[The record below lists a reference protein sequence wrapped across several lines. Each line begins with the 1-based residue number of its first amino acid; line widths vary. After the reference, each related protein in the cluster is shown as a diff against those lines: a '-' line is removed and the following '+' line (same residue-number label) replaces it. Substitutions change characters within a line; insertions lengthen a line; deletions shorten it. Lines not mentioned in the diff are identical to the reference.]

1 MKKKLWC
8 YLLSGILCVSLIGGT
23 VYAEETAG
31 RRKNIRSSGNLHFQ
45 PGTDNSEYVY
55 FDSNDLIKLANEI
68 DNLEYQYK
76 SEILNRL
83 NAIGTFFDSSGGY
96 MHDSNY
102 TEDPNSL
109 EFNQLMDGISNSQT
123 VETGTTS
130 NNLSLG
136 MGAWINGEYIEGNG
150 SDVNEAYTK
159 GFSDGAS
166 QKQDAHIEY
175 HYHEHTGNSTE
186 GGGCYVWKNTD
197 ENAAYCTHLYAYSSY
212 VNGMVESYYPGITA
226 TYSQCPLKIGHDNI
240 PLVVTSDITPGTR
253 VSTKGNEIVIF
264 TEEYAYNDPP
274 VGSVTHK
281 IVITPASSGYVLGC
295 GKTEETIIG
304 ATIVWED

>member
-8 YLLSGILCVSLIGGT
+8 YLLSGVLCVSLISGT

-31 RRKNIRSSGNLHFQ
+31 RWRNIQSSGNLHFQ
-45 PGTDNSEYVY
+45 PSTDNSKSVY
-55 FDSNDLIKLANEI
+55 FESNDLIKLANEI
-68 DNLEYQYK
+68 DDLEYHYK

-83 NAIGTFFDSSGGY
+83 NSIGTFFDSNGDY
-96 MHDSNY
+96 IHENNY
-102 TEDPNSL
+102 TENPNSL
-109 EFNQLMDGISNSQT
+109 RFVQLMDGISNSQT

-150 SDVNEAYTK
+150 SDVNEAYAQ

-175 HYHEHTGNSTE
+175 HYHEHTGNSTS
-186 GGGCYVWKNTD
+186 GGGCYQWRNVE
-197 ENAAYCTHLYAYSSY
+197 ENSVYCTHSYSSTSY
-212 VNGMVESYYPGITA
+212 VAGMYESYYPGHTA
-226 TYSQCPLKIGHDNI
+226 TYSQCPLKQGHNNA
-240 PLVVTSDITPGTR
+240 PVTVTSDITPGI
-253 VSTKGNEIVIF
+253 SAASKGTDIVI
-264 TEEYAYNDPP
+264 YSNYNPSNFPP
-274 VGSVTHK
+274 KGTVTHK
-281 IVITPASSGYVLGC
+281 IVITPAFSGYVLSC

-304 ATIVWED
+304 ATIVWE